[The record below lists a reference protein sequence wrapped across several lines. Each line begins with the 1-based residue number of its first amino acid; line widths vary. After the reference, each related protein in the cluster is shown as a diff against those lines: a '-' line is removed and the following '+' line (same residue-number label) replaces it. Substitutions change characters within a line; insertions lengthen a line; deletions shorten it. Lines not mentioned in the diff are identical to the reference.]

1 MKIAGAAIVAI
12 LVVIV
17 LLLVVGIPSS
27 FVSATISE
35 HVERATGYR
44 LTVAGATRISL
55 WPELNVTLSDVTLQD
70 PKDRDGTSRITIGS
84 VEADMPLSSAWSGNP
99 GISELIITKPVLY
112 VPLLRNR
119 EAFTASKSAK
129 PAGETEAVTVD
140 RITVTNGT
148 VVFSNPHDRVENR
161 IDGIEAIAAIDADR
175 KVRLTGSA
183 RAGTSPLKFEVD
195 AVVPQPPLE
204 RQNIPVDLRLDAP
217 ELLHAPLAAKAELRL
232 TGSLIRFN
240 GVSGTLGDGSFS
252 GWASVEAASKPLVK
266 VDLDFQHFDIPLAKT
281 PPGASVQAWS
291 NAPFDLTGLNYVDAQ
306 VRISAAEVTLG
317 QAQFAPAAIDATLA
331 GGVLKTAVANLGA
344 YGGQANGE
352 MIVDA
357 TSPSPTFAMH
367 CDLVNVGALPLL
379 TSLADFDKIEGRLQ
393 AKIAARSAGNSQ
405 QAIMSNLSGTVFAN
419 FQDGAI
425 RGVNVAQMIRNLTA
439 STLSGWQEDPAKEQS
454 TDLSQLSASFRID
467 RGQATT
473 TDLNLIGPL
482 VKVTGTGTI
491 DLTTRQIGF
500 RVEPKLVMTTQG
512 QGRTS
517 DPVAF
522 GIPVMIEGPWAQ
534 PRIYPDM
541 AGMLDNP
548 DAAYAKL
555 REMGKG
561 LFGPNGGLNGI
572 LGGLSGLAGGQ
583 TSGTSGT
590 GATGGTGGTAPNDLL
605 GGQLGQTL
613 GNLIQ
618 QGLGAQQGVGA
629 QQGSPGR
636 SRSIPANPTP
646 QTQAIPMPQPPQP
659 DGSSAQTQGNQQ
671 DSQPMNDVLRQ
682 LFNR

>member
-1 MKIAGAAIVAI
+1 MRVLKIAGAAIAAI

-17 LLLVVGIPSS
+17 LLLVVGIPTS

-44 LTVAGATRISL
+44 LTVAGTTRISL
-55 WPELNVTLSDVTLQD
+55 WPRLNLTLSDITLQD
-70 PKDRDGTSRITIGS
+70 PKERDGTNRITIGS
-84 VEADMPLSSAWSGNP
+84 VQANMPLSSAWSGKP
-99 GISELIITKPVLY
+99 VISELIITKPVLN

-119 EAFTASKSAK
+119 EAAPASK
-129 PAGETEAVTVD
+129 PAGETEAIAID
-140 RITVTNGT
+140 RVKVTNGT
-148 VVFSNPHDRVENR
+148 IVFSNVHDRVENR
-161 IDGIEAIAAIDADR
+161 IDGIEADATIGADR
-175 KVRLTGSA
+175 KVKVTGSA
-183 RAGTSPLKFEVD
+183 RAGSSPFKFDVTGV
-195 AVVPQPPLE
+195 APQPPIE
-204 RQNIPVDLRLDAP
+204 RQNIPVDIHVDAP

-232 TGSLIRFN
+232 SGSLIRFN
-240 GVSGTLGDGSFS
+240 GVSGTFGDGSFS
-252 GWASVEAASKPLVK
+252 GWASVEASSKPLVK
-266 VDLDFQHFDIPLAKT
+266 LDLDFQRFDIPLAKA
-281 PPGASVQAWS
+281 PPGTPMQAWS
-291 NAPFDLTGLNYVDAQ
+291 NAPFELTGLNYVDAQ
-306 VRISAAEVTLG
+306 VRISAAEFSIG
-317 QAQFAPAAIDATLA
+317 QAQFAPAAIEATLA
-331 GGVLKTAVANLGA
+331 GGVLKTAVADLGA

-357 TSPSPTFAMH
+357 TAPSPTFAMH

-379 TSLADFDKIEGRLQ
+379 TSLADFDKVEGRLQ

-405 QAIMSNLSGTVFAN
+405 QAIMSNLSGMVFAT

-425 RGVNVAQMIRNLTA
+425 RGINVAQMIRNLT
-439 STLSGWQEDPAKEQS
+439 SQTLSGWQEDPTREQS

-467 RGQATT
+467 RGQAQT
-473 TDLNLIGPL
+473 TDLNLVGPL

-491 DLTTRQIGF
+491 DLSTKQIGF
-500 RVEPKLVMTTQG
+500 RVEPKLVLTTQG

-517 DPVAF
+517 DPVGF
-522 GIPVMIEGPWAQ
+522 GIPVMIEGPWSQ

-541 AGMLDNP
+541 AGVLDNP

-572 LGGLSGLAGGQ
+572 LGGLSGLAGGGQ
-583 TSGTSGT
+583 TSGTG
-590 GATGGTGGTAPNDLL
+590 GAGGTDNGQGNLL

-618 QGLGAQQGVGA
+618 QGLGAA
-629 QQGSPGR
+629 QPGGEQTSPGR
-636 SRSIPANPTP
+636 RRSIPPNSTP
-646 QTQAIPMPQPPQP
+646 QTQATPAPQSP
-659 DGSSAQTQGNQQ
+659 DGGSAQAQGHQDGQQ

>member
-1 MKIAGAAIVAI
+1 MRVLKIAGAAIVAI

-183 RAGTSPLKFEVD
+183 RAGTSPLKFEVN

-240 GVSGTLGDGSFS
+240 GVSGTLGDGNFS

-618 QGLGAQQGVGA
+618 QGLGAQQG
-629 QQGSPGR
+629 SPGR

>member
-1 MKIAGAAIVAI
+1 MRVLKIAGVAIVAI

-17 LLLVVGIPSS
+17 LLLVVGIPTS
-27 FVSATISE
+27 FVSATISD

-44 LTVAGATRISL
+44 LTVAGTTKISL
-55 WPELNVTLSDVTLQD
+55 WPELNLTLSDITLQD

-84 VEADMPLSSAWSGNP
+84 VKADMPLSSAWSGNP
-99 GISELIITKPVLY
+99 KISELIITKPVFY
-112 VPLLRNR
+112 VPLLRKR
-119 EAFTASKSAK
+119 EVPTVSKSAK
-129 PAGETEAVTVD
+129 PAGETEAVMVD

-148 VVFSNPHDRVENR
+148 IVFSNPDDRVENR
-161 IDGIEAIAAIDADR
+161 IDGIEATAAIDADR
-175 KVRLTGSA
+175 KVRLAGSA
-183 RAGTSPLKFEVD
+183 RAGSSPLKFEVN
-195 AVVPQPPLE
+195 AVAPQPPRE
-204 RQNIPVDLRLDAP
+204 RQNIPVDIHLDAP
-217 ELLHAPLAAKAELRL
+217 DLLHTPLAAKAELRL
-232 TGSLIRFN
+232 SGSLIRFS

-266 VDLDFQHFDIPLAKT
+266 VDLDFQRLDIPLAKA
-281 PPGASVQAWS
+281 PPGTAVQAWS

-306 VRISAAEVTLG
+306 VRITAAELSIG
-317 QAQFAPAAIDATLA
+317 QAHFAPAAIDATLA
-331 GGVLKTAVANLGA
+331 GGVLKATVDNLGA
-344 YGGQANGE
+344 YGGQADGE

-357 TSPSPTFAMH
+357 TAPSPTFAMH
-367 CDLVNVGALPLL
+367 CDLANVGALPLL
-379 TSLADFDKIEGRLQ
+379 SSLADFDKIEGRLQ
-393 AKIAARSAGNSQ
+393 AKIAAGSAGNSQ
-405 QAIMSNLSGTVFAN
+405 QAVMSDLSGLVFAN

-425 RGVNVAQMIRNLTA
+425 RGINVAQMIRNLTA
-439 STLSGWQEDPAKEQS
+439 STLSGWQEDPTREQS

-491 DLTTRQIGF
+491 DLPTKQIGF

-517 DPVAF
+517 DPVGF

-541 AGMLDNP
+541 AGMLDNQ

-555 REMGKG
+555 REIGKG

-572 LGGLSGLAGGQ
+572 LGGL
-583 TSGTSGT
+583 
-590 GATGGTGGTAPNDLL
+590 GGTGGTGTTGQNDPL
-605 GGQLGQTL
+605 GGQLGQTP

-618 QGLGAQQGVGA
+618 QGLGAQQGGE
-629 QQGSPGR
+629 PGTPR
-636 SRSIPANPTP
+636 RNRSIPPIPTP
-646 QTQAIPMPQPPQP
+646 QSQVAPQPQQP
-659 DGSSAQTQGNQQ
+659 DGSSTQAQGNQQ
-671 DSQPMNDVLRQ
+671 EGQQEQQINDVLRR
-682 LFNR
+682 LFSR

>member
-1 MKIAGAAIVAI
+1 MRVLKFVGIAIVAI

-17 LLLVVGIPSS
+17 LLLVVGIPTS

-35 HVERATGYR
+35 HVEHATGYR
-44 LTVAGATRISL
+44 LTIAGTTKINL
-55 WPELNVTLSDVTLQD
+55 WPELNLALSDITLQD

-84 VEADMPLSSAWSGNP
+84 VKADVPLSSAWSGNP
-99 GISELIITKPVLY
+99 KISELIITKPVFY
-112 VPLLRNR
+112 VPLLRKR
-119 EAFTASKSAK
+119 EVPTVSKSAK
-129 PAGETEAVTVD
+129 PAGETEAVMVD

-148 VVFSNPHDRVENR
+148 IVFSNPDDRVENR
-161 IDGIEAIAAIDADR
+161 IDGIEATAAIDADR
-175 KVRLTGSA
+175 KVRLAGSA
-183 RAGTSPLKFEVD
+183 RAGSSPLKFELN
-195 AVVPQPPLE
+195 AVAPQPPLE
-204 RQNIPVDLRLDAP
+204 RQNIPVDIHLDAP
-217 ELLHAPLAAKAELRL
+217 DLLHKPLAAKAELRL
-232 TGSLIRFN
+232 SGSLIRFS

-266 VDLDFQHFDIPLAKT
+266 VDLDFQRLDIPLAKA
-281 PPGASVQAWS
+281 PPGTAVQAWS

-306 VRISAAEVTLG
+306 VRISAAEVRIG

-331 GGVLKTAVANLGA
+331 GGVLKATVDNLGA
-344 YGGQANGE
+344 YDGQADGE

-357 TSPSPTFAMH
+357 TAPSPTFAMH
-367 CDLVNVGALPLL
+367 CDLANVGTLPLL
-379 TSLADFDKIEGRLQ
+379 SSLADFDKIEGRLH

-405 QAIMSNLSGTVFAN
+405 QAVMSDLSGLVFAS

-425 RGVNVAQMIRNLTA
+425 RGINVAQMIRNLTA
-439 STLSGWQEDPAKEQS
+439 STLSGWQEDPTREQS

-491 DLTTRQIGF
+491 DLPTKQISF
-500 RVEPKLVMTTQG
+500 RVEPKLVMTQG

-517 DPVAF
+517 DPVGF
-522 GIPVMIEGPWAQ
+522 GIPVMTEGPWAQ

-555 REMGKG
+555 REIGKG
-561 LFGPNGGLNGI
+561 LFGPNDGLNDI
-572 LGGLSGLAGGQ
+572 L
-583 TSGTSGT
+583 
-590 GATGGTGGTAPNDLL
+590 GGTGGTGTTGQNEPL
-605 GGQLGQTL
+605 GRRRGQTL

-618 QGLGAQQGVGA
+618 QRQ
-629 QQGSPGR
+629 GR
-636 SRSIPANPTP
+636 SRSIPPIPTP
-646 QTQAIPMPQPPQP
+646 QSQVAPQPQQP
-659 DGSSAQTQGNQQ
+659 DGSSIQAQGNEQEGQQ
-671 DSQPMNDVLRQ
+671 DSQQMNDVLRQ
-682 LFNR
+682 LFGR